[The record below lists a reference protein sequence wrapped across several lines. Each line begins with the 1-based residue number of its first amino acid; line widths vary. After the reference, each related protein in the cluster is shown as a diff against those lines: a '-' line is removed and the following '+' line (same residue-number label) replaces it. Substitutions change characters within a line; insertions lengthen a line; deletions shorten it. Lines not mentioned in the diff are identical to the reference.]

1 VKPASRITVERH
13 LLMPESSL
21 IPLSFENQSVRVSG
35 NDETTLFVAED
46 VCAALGIKKHRD
58 AVAKLDADE
67 RGSLEVDTLGGRQ
80 MVAAV
85 TEAGVYTLALRCRD
99 AMTPGTA
106 PYRFRKWVTGTALPA
121 LRRGHE
127 PSVVTG
133 FDKDTMNALGGM
145 MKGILR
151 KAIADLREPLH
162 DGALLAHHASVS
174 RGYTAGEVLD
184 EAGVT
189 NRKGCRGIVRRV
201 SDALRRY
208 SAEKGIVVNMGRL
221 GSNSAYLFDGSV
233 VRTWLREAGG
243 KQFIDRIVEEKRGQG
258 RLKLV
263 DIMK

>member
-1 VKPASRITVERH
+1 VKTASYSTVERH
-13 LLMPESSL
+13 LSMPDTSL
-21 IPLSFENQSVRVSG
+21 IPLAFENQSVRVQDQDG
-35 NDETTLFVAED
+35 NPWFVATD
-46 VCAALGIKKHRD
+46 VCAALGIKNSRR
-58 AVAKLDADE
+58 ATAQLEADE
-67 RGSLEVDTLGGRQ
+67 KGVTVLNTLGGPQ
-80 MVAAV
+80 ETAV
-85 TEAGVYTLALRCRD
+85 LSEAGVYTIALRCHG

-151 KAIADLREPLH
+151 KALLDLREPLQ

-189 NRKGCRGIVRRV
+189 NRKGRRGLVRRV

-208 SAEKGIVVNMGRL
+208 AAEKNVAVGIGRL
-221 GSNSAYLFDGSV
+221 GSNTAYIFDGSL
-233 VRTWLREAGG
+233 VRTWLRDGG
-243 KQFIDRIVEEKRGQG
+243 KAFIERLVNESQGQG
-258 RLKLV
+258 KLKFV
-263 DIMK
+263 NITC

>member
-1 VKPASRITVERH
+1 
-13 LLMPESSL
+13 MPESSL
-21 IPLSFENQSVRVSG
+21 IPLAFENQSVRVEDRDG
-35 NDETTLFVAED
+35 GPWFVAAD
-46 VCAALGIKKHRD
+46 VCAALGIQNPAQATGR
-58 AVAKLDADE
+58 LDADE
-67 RGSLEVDTLGGRQ
+67 KGVCSTYTLGGEQ
-80 MVAAV
+80 ETIVLS
-85 TEAGVYTLALRCRD
+85 EAGVYTLALRCRD
-99 AMTPGTA
+99 AMKPGTA

-151 KAIADLREPLH
+151 KAMADLREPLH

-243 KQFIDRIVEEKRGQG
+243 KQFIERIVEEKRGQG